1 MTTNMNYSKSA
12 LIVILY
18 IIGVVGAIDVVDDN
32 NKPRKSLRQRF
43 RRLFNRSVNNNK
55 DIATQ
60 RKLETGCYAK
70 HQEGTSYPIGGIVS
84 ATITDT
90 TSISAPTYTLGD
102 DGQWIIVND
111 DSEPKSTTSNYE
123 CNSIWCGD
131 QMYGPGEAG
140 ESLAWNKL
148 GECDPTLAPPE
159 QPLPPIWSEEGCP
172 VTFNPQENDY
182 EGGEVR
188 EIDGIVYKCAG
199 SPQNM
204 FCGMDGMFVLF
215 IIIVYF
221 VCVHNIMLV
230 YVPHTFF
237 PTNNFSTI

>member
-18 IIGVVGAIDVVDDN
+18 IIGVAGTIDVVDN
-32 NKPRKSLRQRF
+32 GNKPRKSLRQRF

-70 HQEGTSYPIGGIVS
+70 HQKGTPYPIGGIVS

-123 CNSIWCGD
+123 CKSIWCGD

-148 GECDPTLAPPE
+148 GECDPTLAILE
-159 QPLPPIWSEEGCP
+159 QPLPPIWIEEGCP
-172 VTFNPQENDY
+172 VTFNPQEN
-182 EGGEVR
+182 EAVQR
-188 EIDGIVYKCAG
+188 
-199 SPQNM
+199 
-204 FCGMDGMFVLF
+204 
-215 IIIVYF
+215 
-221 VCVHNIMLV
+221 
-230 YVPHTFF
+230 TR
-237 PTNNFSTI
+237 